1 MSSYTILSGSEHM
14 DVAAIHKFL
23 KDSYWARD
31 ISIELV
37 RKSIENSL
45 CYGVF
50 LGTGQVG
57 FARLVTDHATFGYLA
72 DVFILKPHRGRGLAR
87 RLVDE
92 IMKDPAVQNLR
103 RIMLATADAHDLY
116 RPFGFTSCPDPD
128 RLMQIHRPDM
138 YGKD

>member
-37 RKSIENSL
+37 RKSIEHSL

-57 FARLVTDHATFGYLA
+57 FARLVTDYATFGYLA
-72 DVFILKPHRGRGLAR
+72 ACTRTLRFGTGITLLPQRNPVYTAKEAANVDWLSGGRL
-87 RLVDE
+87 E
-92 IMKDPAVQNLR
+92 
-103 RIMLATADAHDLY
+103 
-116 RPFGFTSCPDPD
+116 FGAGVGWAAEVAF
-128 RLMQIHRPDM
+128 
-138 YGKD
+138 